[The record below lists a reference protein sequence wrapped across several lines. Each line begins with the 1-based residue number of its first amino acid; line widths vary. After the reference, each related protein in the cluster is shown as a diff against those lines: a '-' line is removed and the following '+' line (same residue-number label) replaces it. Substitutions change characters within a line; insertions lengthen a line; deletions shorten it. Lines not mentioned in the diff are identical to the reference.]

1 MPSYNFKREAQVF
14 LVTGGLRYKLD
25 VQDVSFSQT
34 FSEQSY
40 PVRTLHAQNNVFEGS
55 IINKA
60 NAANFSFTISAI
72 TQADFTIVRDRL
84 LNYGSF
90 DLYIKTEVDTFKLET
105 AVITNGSFGIEK
117 SRPLS
122 IQVQGEA
129 PKLSRG
135 ATLVGTLQDRSAAM
149 SYVIPRVGVTLNG
162 TELDSIVNVAIE
174 LQNDIQWTPYTT
186 IHNALSVTN
195 AADTMY
201 PTAFSLSKRIL
212 SGSITQYLHGANVA
226 NTLQWD
232 TDASLTIQAGLG
244 NFSTSSFRGFKFGP
258 ATCSFTNRVGAG
270 TVFTQNYDWRMVENV
285 SDLATK
291 LNYVTD

>member
-90 DLYIKTEVDTFKLET
+90 DLYIKTEADTFKLET

-122 IQVQGEA
+122 IQIQGEA
-129 PKLSRG
+129 SKLTRG
-135 ATLVGTLQDRSAAM
+135 QTLTGTLQNRSATM
-149 SYVIPRVGVTLNG
+149 SYTIPKLDIILNNNALNDIVGV
-162 TELDSIVNVAIE
+162 SFE
-174 LQNDIQWTPYTT
+174 LQNEISWTPYTT
-186 IHNALSVTN
+186 VNNALSVTS
-195 AADTMY
+195 AANTMY
-201 PTAFSLSKRIL
+201 PSSFTLSKRIL
-212 SGSITQYLHGANVA
+212 SGSITQYLTDSNVS

-232 TDASLTIQAGLG
+232 DNANLTINAGNGLSAS
-244 NFSTSSFRGFKFGP
+244 NFRGFKFGP
-258 ATCSFTNRVGAG
+258 AVCSFTNRVGAG
-270 TVFTQNYDWRMVENV
+270 SVYTQNYDWRLIENV
-285 SDLATK
+285 SDLSTK